1 MSQLQYLHKIKVL
14 YVYEKCTVF
23 EPLRRKLLV
32 QLKFEM
38 PPCPNDRKGGNDYLE
53 IFATII
59 GSSDS
64 YIILIF
70 VSSSIK
76 RSLGLSDGN

>member
-14 YVYEKCTVF
+14 YVYEKCAVF

-53 IFATII
+53 SFATII
-59 GSSDS
+59 GASDS

>member
-14 YVYEKCTVF
+14 YVYEKCSVRA
-23 EPLRRKLLV
+23 LRTELLM

-38 PPCPNDRKGGNDYLE
+38 PPWSNDRNGGNDYLE
-53 IFATII
+53 IYATIT

-70 VSSSIK
+70 VFSFIEDL
-76 RSLGLSDGN
+76 LG

>member
-1 MSQLQYLHKIKVL
+1 M
-14 YVYEKCTVF
+14 
-23 EPLRRKLLV
+23 

-53 IFATII
+53 SFATII
-59 GSSDS
+59 GASDS

>member
-14 YVYEKCTVF
+14 YVYENCIVF

-59 GSSDS
+59 GSSD
-64 YIILIF
+64 
-70 VSSSIK
+70 
-76 RSLGLSDGN
+76 GN